1 MIQQRVDDL
10 IGAVAIT
17 DAIVAG
23 VREGQWSGE
32 TPCESWSTD
41 DVARHLVESLTRYA
55 DAFGAA
61 PDETDSGTDASRL
74 EAFRRAAAR
83 LVAGVSAPGA
93 ADKTVTVPFGSVP
106 AAVALGL
113 GAVEVL
119 VHGWDI
125 ATATGQAVEWD
136 DGIAER
142 AWRFSAAAVDSIPEG
157 RSPFARPQPVA
168 PTAPPIYRLVALLGR
183 KPD

>member
-1 MIQQRVDDL
+1 MTTQVDDL

-17 DAIVAG
+17 DTIVAG

-32 TPCESWSTD
+32 TPCQSWSTG

-61 PDETDSGTDASRL
+61 PDETAGGANAGQL
-74 EAFRRAAAR
+74 EAYRRAAAR

-93 ADKTVTVPFGSVP
+93 ADKTVTVPFGTVP

-125 ATATGQAVEWD
+125 ATASGQDVEWD

-142 AWRFSAAAVDSIPEG
+142 AWHFSVAAVGSIPDG
-157 RSPFARPQPVA
+157 RSPFAPPQPVA
-168 PTAPPIYRLVALLGR
+168 PTAPPIDRLVALLGR
-183 KPD
+183 TPG